1 MSESTATPGGASTL
15 LLAEAVDLCHCL
27 VAKVADSL
35 GIRVIFI
42 KGPISGLQGLR
53 RPKISGDVDL
63 LVPPADLPL
72 LLEGLGNRGW
82 KQRPTDFDESTFPV
96 HSVTLLHPMWPN
108 DIDVHF
114 RFPGMERPADECFEF
129 LWRRTVDYPLAGR
142 PLKAP
147 SRELSICILALHA
160 LRSPWLEDS
169 IAELT
174 FLKSI
179 TAPEMLPVLLAVSDE
194 LMCRGALHP
203 FLLANFGPSYGSE
216 PPPPS
221 EEWRRRVAARSL
233 GSARLIALLE
243 GPWRARPAMLYQ
255 ALNPSKEALLAY
267 DLYADVSFK
276 GRLRITFERWK
287 NLVKGLPA
295 TVSEVFDYLASN
307 KR

>member
-1 MSESTATPGGASTL
+1 MRNPTASPDGASTL
-15 LLAEAVDLCHCL
+15 LLAEAVDLCHAL
-27 VAKVADSL
+27 VARVAESL

-63 LVPPADLPL
+63 LVSPTDLDTL
-72 LLEGLGNRGW
+72 VEGLNNRGW
-82 KQRPTDFDESTFPV
+82 TQRPTDFDESTFPV

-114 RFPGMERPADECFEF
+114 RFPGMERPAEECFEL
-129 LWRRTVDYPLAGR
+129 LWSRTADFPLAGR

-147 SRELSICILALHA
+147 SRELGICILALHA

-169 IAELT
+169 KAELA
-174 FLKSI
+174 FLKTI
-179 TAPEMLPVLLAVSDE
+179 TTPDMLPVLLAVSEE
-194 LMCRGALHP
+194 LMCGGALHP
-203 FLLANFGPSYGSE
+203 FLLAAFGPTYGSE
-216 PPPPS
+216 PPAPS

-243 GPWRARPAMLYQ
+243 GPWHARPAMLYQ
-255 ALNPSKEALLAY
+255 ALNPSKKALLAY
-267 DLYADVSFK
+267 DLYADVSFR
-276 GRLRITFERWK
+276 GRLKITVERWK
-287 NLVKGLPA
+287 NLVKGLPD
-295 TVSEVFDYLASN
+295 TVTEVFDYLTSN